1 MLKERKYTYFY
12 SRDQLRNVLWTK
24 LYASA
29 QMEARDAHASLI
41 FAGFPL
47 WRASHR
53 PFSRPLSLR
62 RVASC
67 PRSIHFLPPTRD
79 QTARIQNRIFPRHA
93 PRFPQSRFPLLDSR
107 HATLLSDLFLIVY
120 RFFVP
125 DRLYAYTCGSG
136 NGTLESLPPLYARD
150 VAVSPLPLLATLTTA
165 TLWSCAVYTAFWNSC
180 RGLRGCARTLRLS
193 LRVGA
198 YEGEL
203 KRGEKGSFFPR
214 FVVLSLFHISIFFD
228 FDKLAFFFIFNQ
240 YQLSRCVRF
249 LCRLNNS

>member
-1 MLKERKYTYFY
+1 MKA
-12 SRDQLRNVLWTK
+12 RN
-24 LYASA
+24 
-29 QMEARDAHASLI
+29 AHASLI

-62 RVASC
+62 RAASC
-67 PRSIHFLPPTRD
+67 PRSTHFLPPTRD

-93 PRFPQSRFPLLDSR
+93 PWFPQSRFPLSDYR
-107 HATLLSDLFLIVY
+107 HAILLSVLFLIVY

-150 VAVSPLPLLATLTTA
+150 VAVSPLPFLATLTTA
-165 TLWSCAVYTAFWNSC
+165 TLWSCAVYTSFWNSC
-180 RGLRGCARTLRLS
+180 RGLRGCARALRLS

-203 KRGEKGSFFPR
+203 KRERKRILFPR
-214 FVVLSLFHISIFFD
+214 IRCSFTFQFSLIST
-228 FDKLAFFFIFNQ
+228 N
-240 YQLSRCVRF
+240 V
-249 LCRLNNS
+249 